1 MQNDNLKFKNN
12 FVFWIVILIFT
23 FYILYSINVSAS
35 TIDELKARIEERSR
49 QMEEIQKEIDQY
61 QEEIEKNAQ
70 QASTLKNEIKKLETI
85 KKKLIADISLTQKQI
100 ESTEYTIEKIIL
112 EIEEKEND
120 IKKRLGALGEII
132 RNINDAESVSLTEII
147 LSQNKFS
154 DFFSD
159 IQHLKNFQREINLNL
174 EELKE
179 LKELLEEE
187 KSNKEEKK
195 NSLEQ
200 LKFKLTD
207 QKQLADLNKKNK
219 DKLLQ
224 ETKNKESVYKK
235 LLAERLAKQQ
245 ALEEEI
251 KEFEEQIRI
260 IIDPASLPP
269 AGSGVLKWPLDSIK
283 ITQYFGNT
291 SFATQNPQV
300 YNGKGHNGVDFRA
313 TPGTTIKSSQTGTVR
328 AIGNTD
334 ESCKGVS
341 YGKWILIDHPNNLST
356 LYSHLSL
363 IKVSTG
369 QDVEVG
375 QIIGYSGDTGYTT
388 GPHLH
393 FAVFATKGV
402 EIGQIQSKIC
412 GTIMRLP
419 VASYNGYLNPLSYL

>member
-1 MQNDNLKFKNN
+1 MQLKKFKTI
-12 FVFWIVILIFT
+12 FLLILLLVT
-23 FYILYSINVSAS
+23 SYSLRVTSFAS
-35 TIDELKARIEERSR
+35 TIDELKVKIEERNR
-49 QMEEIQKEIDQY
+49 QIEEIQKEIDQY
-61 QEEIEKNAQ
+61 QEEIEKNIK
-70 QASTLKNEIKKLETI
+70 QASTLKNEIKKLETV

-100 ESTEYTIEKIIL
+100 ESTEYTIEQLIL
-112 EIEEKEND
+112 EIKEKEND
-120 IKKRLGALGEII
+120 IKKRLNALGEII
-132 RNINDAESVSLTEII
+132 RNINDAERLTLAELI

-159 IQHLKNFQREINLNL
+159 IQHLENFQREINLNL
-174 EELKE
+174 EELKK

-187 KSNKEEKK
+187 KSNKEKKK

-200 LKFKLTD
+200 LKSKLVD
-207 QKQLADLNKKNK
+207 QRQLVDLNKKSK
-219 DKLLQ
+219 DRLLQ

-235 LLAERLAKQQ
+235 LLADQLAKQQ

-251 KEFEEQIRI
+251 REFEEQIRI
-260 IIDPASLPP
+260 TIDPASLPP
-269 AGSGVLKWPLDSIK
+269 AGSGVLKWPLDNIK

-300 YNGKGHNGVDFRA
+300 YNGKGHNGLDFRA
-313 TPGTTIKSSQTGTVR
+313 SPGTAIKSSQTGTVR
-328 AIGNTD
+328 AVGNTD
-334 ESCKGVS
+334 ESCNGVS

-363 IKVSTG
+363 IKFSAG
-369 QDVEVG
+369 QNVDVG

-393 FAVFATKGV
+393 FGVFATKGV
-402 EIGQIQSKIC
+402 EISQIQSKIC
-412 GTIMRLP
+412 GTMMRLP